1 VAIFGSL
8 ALAALLPYFS
18 RLIAA
23 DAVTFLELSLSLRLQ
38 VTCPARLFLPL
49 LQLKGDVN
57 QRLTG
62 HQ

>member
-1 VAIFGSL
+1 M
-8 ALAALLPYFS
+8 AALLPYFS